1 MRREIFSEALNSIK
15 GNILRAI
22 LTVSIIAIGITS
34 LVGSLTA
41 AKGLEVAIGENLGR
55 LGAGSFLIRPA
66 QGESPRNITYR
77 EMLSFKKQYAT
88 EGLVSPYSNVDMGL
102 EGVSAGGRR
111 TNPDVEVV
119 ATFGTFV
126 DFNGGAIAHGRNF
139 SPVEES
145 SGGSVCILGANVARS
160 LMGEVVLP
168 VNGQV
173 TILGERFRI
182 VGVLERMG
190 AGGGSMD
197 NMVLVPVE
205 SARRRLPG
213 ADESFFIGVLPSG
226 EVDVESAVEQATA
239 VMRVVRRVAPDGED
253 DFQIRRR
260 DTALGQMKDMMGM
273 VTLAAFMIGL
283 ITLLGASVGLM
294 NIMLVSVRERTQEIG
309 VRKAIGATDNE
320 IRTLFMVEALL
331 IGCAGG
337 AAGVVFGLVAGGI
350 VSAILEIPFGVPWG
364 WIGVSLVVSVA
375 VCLISGSIPAS
386 RAAALPPVEALRGE

>member
-15 GNILRAI
+15 GNILRTI

-77 EMLSFKKQYAT
+77 EMLSFQKQYAV
-88 EGLVSPYSNVDMGL
+88 EGLVAPYSKVDMGF
-102 EGVSAGGRR
+102 EGVSAGGRM

-126 DFNGGAIAHGRNF
+126 AFNGGSLALGRNF
-139 SPVEES
+139 SPFDES
-145 SGGSVCILGANVARS
+145 SGADVCILGANVART
-160 LMGEVVLP
+160 LMVGEPLSEIGVLE
-168 VNGQV
+168 V
-173 TILGERFRI
+173 LGERFRI

-197 NMVLVPVE
+197 NMVLIPVE

-213 ADESFFIGVLPSG
+213 ANESFSIGVMPPG
-226 EVDVESAVEQATA
+226 ESDVDSAVEQAVE
-239 VMRVVRRVAPDGED
+239 VMRGVRRIDSDGEN

-309 VRKAIGATDNE
+309 VRKAIGATDLD
-320 IRTLFMVEALL
+320 IRALFLTEALL

-337 AAGVVFGLVAGGI
+337 AVGVVFGVAAGGI

-364 WIGVSLVVSVA
+364 WIGVSLAVSMA
-375 VCLISGSIPAS
+375 VCIVSCSLPAS
-386 RAAALPPVEALRGE
+386 RAAVLPPVEALRGE